1 MVKKKALVTGGG
13 GYVGAR
19 LCLHLANEGYAVT
32 SLCHSKIPSDKN
44 WISKMDKVVV
54 GDIRDESLL
63 KELAEY
69 EYDILVHLV
78 SLDHNQ
84 SNGIPSLVSG
94 VNITPVWSL
103 LDIFSKQGLRK
114 FIYFSTTQ
122 AYGILQ
128 NEIVT
133 ESRNLNSQNAYG
145 LTHHIGE
152 VICEHYNRTTDVDC
166 RVVRLSNSYGAPLFE
181 ENNCWWLVIN
191 DLCRMAYTEKKIAL
205 QSDGSPLRDFI
216 HGWDVCKGVQAI
228 IETNEVHVSYNLSSG
243 STLSIMDIA
252 QKIKC
257 VFVDRYGIELPIK
270 ATERKK
276 NSLNSIYKID
286 NSLIRSIGFEP
297 QWNLEAGI
305 NDLFDFLEKKTFS

>member
-1 MVKKKALVTGGG
+1 MVKKKALVTGGS

-32 SLCHSKIPSDKN
+32 SLCHSKIPSDEN

-54 GDIRDESLL
+54 GDVRDESLL
-63 KELAEY
+63 RELAENK
-69 EYDILVHLV
+69 YDVLVHLV

-84 SNGIPSLVSG
+84 SNGAPSLVSA

-103 LDIFSKQGLRK
+103 LDIFSKQGLGK
-114 FIYFSTTQ
+114 FIYFSTAQ

-133 ESRNLNSQNAYG
+133 ENRKLNTQNAYG
-145 LTHHIGE
+145 LTHQIGE
-152 VICEHYNRTTDVDC
+152 VICEHYNRTTAVDC
-166 RVVRLSNSYGAPLFE
+166 RVIRLSNSYGTPLFE

-191 DLCRMAYTEKKIAL
+191 DLCRMAYTEKKIVL

-228 IETNEVHVSYNLSSG
+228 IETNEKHVTYNLSSG
-243 STLSIMDIA
+243 VTLSIMEIA
-252 QKIKC
+252 QKIKK
-257 VFVDRYGIELPIK
+257 VFAERYGIELPIT
-270 ATERKK
+270 ATDRK
-276 NSLNSIYKID
+276 NDIKIIKYELD

-297 QWNLEAGI
+297 KYSLENGI
-305 NDLFDFLEKKTFS
+305 NDLFYFLEQNNE